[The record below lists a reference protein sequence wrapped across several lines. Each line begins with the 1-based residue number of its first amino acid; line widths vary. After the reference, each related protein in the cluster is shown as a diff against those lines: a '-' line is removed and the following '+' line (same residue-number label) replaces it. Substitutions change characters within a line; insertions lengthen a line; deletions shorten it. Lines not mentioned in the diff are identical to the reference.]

1 MNLPKSRVVFSAEEL
16 NARIKELGAQI
27 TADLNDGKPIVC
39 VCVLRG
45 AVLFFADLMKYIDSD
60 QVVFDFVTLCS
71 YENALAVGGNMQTT
85 GKIKLIQDMRE
96 SVEGKHVLVVEDIV
110 DSGNTVAYLRQY
122 FENKNAIDVKIACL
136 LDKPMTRKVP
146 VDVDYVAF
154 TLERPAYIIGYG
166 LDDDQKYRNLNA
178 IYEVVTD

>member
-45 AVLFFADLMKYIDSD
+45 AVLFFADLMKYIDTD

-85 GKIKLIQDMRE
+85 GKIKLIQPVE
-96 SVEGKHVLVVEDIV
+96 SV
-110 DSGNTVAYLRQY
+110 T
-122 FENKNAIDVKIACL
+122 
-136 LDKPMTRKVP
+136 
-146 VDVDYVAF
+146 
-154 TLERPAYIIGYG
+154 
-166 LDDDQKYRNLNA
+166 
-178 IYEVVTD
+178 YEVTLSLYEK